1 METTCVTIVIGFF
14 QKKFQ
19 IPYNTFG
26 LVNICDPQK
35 EIVVEERVLL
45 FYKYDNIPGNL
56 KHTHNLKIL
65 YHIFALLQHIIRQVL
80 VKIGAKTVKF

>member
-1 METTCVTIVIGFF
+1 MPLILKIKIILFRF
-14 QKKFQ
+14 K

-45 FYKYDNIPGNL
+45 FYKYDNIPGN
-56 KHTHNLKIL
+56 IL
-65 YHIFALLQHIIRQVL
+65 RI
-80 VKIGAKTVKF
+80 

>member
-1 METTCVTIVIGFF
+1 MKDCFTISSLNVNFEIMILCFA
-14 QKKFQ
+14 FQ

-45 FYKYDNIPGNL
+45 FYKYDNIPGKQIKNL
-56 KHTHNLKIL
+56 FDEN
-65 YHIFALLQHIIRQVL
+65 
-80 VKIGAKTVKF
+80 